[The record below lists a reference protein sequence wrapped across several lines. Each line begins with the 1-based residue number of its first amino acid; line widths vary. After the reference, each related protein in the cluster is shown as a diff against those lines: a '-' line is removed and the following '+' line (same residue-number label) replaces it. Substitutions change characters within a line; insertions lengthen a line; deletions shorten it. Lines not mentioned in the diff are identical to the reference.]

1 MIKLQV
7 DFSFV
12 KNYLRKKKNV
22 ELLKKDNDEEL
33 FIEVSFFYQ
42 VVTATFMLVRLWFYQ
57 GIYAI
62 IAFLTMTH
70 IWFSMITVVKKNND
84 IFKYFIVCFF
94 I

>member
-22 ELLKKDNDEEL
+22 ELLTKDNDEEL

-57 GIYAI
+57 GICNNC
-62 IAFLTMTH
+62 FLDDD
-70 IWFSMITVVKKNND
+70 SYMIQYDNSSEEE
-84 IFKYFIVCFF
+84 
-94 I
+94 

>member
-12 KNYLRKKKNV
+12 KNYLREKKNV

-42 VVTATFMLVRLWFYQ
+42 VVTATFMLVRL
-57 GIYAI
+57 
-62 IAFLTMTH
+62 
-70 IWFSMITVVKKNND
+70 
-84 IFKYFIVCFF
+84 
-94 I
+94 